1 MKKTIIELYHK
12 YNDDRVS
19 ELAAQLTYYLI
30 LSFFPFIIA
39 LLQIVSFTPL
49 GNMDVVE
56 NLLRNFPL
64 QTQELLIGI
73 IRDVVS
79 SSGATLLS
87 IGILGAV
94 WSASKGLKSLI
105 KAVNRAYD
113 LEEIRPFWKLR
124 ILSIVMTLGLI
135 LVIILTLGASVLEG
149 VIFDSFIAS
158 RFPNGHFVFNLI
170 QTSFVLISIIFILT
184 LLYKFSPSSKDGVF
198 ITLKESLPGSIFA
211 TFTILISSKVFS
223 IYVDNFGNY
232 SKVYGSIGGI
242 IVLLIWLYFTS
253 VIIIMGAE
261 LNSIY
266 IKKVE
271 EIPPQSMPELN
282 WQVEENS
289 ESSQAQDKES

>member
-1 MKKTIIELYHK
+1 MKKTIIKLFHK

-30 LSFFPFIIA
+30 LSFFPFVIA
-39 LLQIVSFTPL
+39 LLQIISFTPL

-64 QTQELLIGI
+64 QTQEVLIGI

-87 IGILGAV
+87 VGVLGAV
-94 WSASKGLKSLI
+94 WSASKGINSLI

-113 LEEIRPFWKLR
+113 LEELRPFWKLR
-124 ILSIVMTLGLI
+124 ILSLVMTLGLM
-135 LVIILTLGASVLEG
+135 LVIILSLGASVLEG
-149 VIFDSFIAS
+149 VIFDRFIAS
-158 RFPNGHFVFNLI
+158 HFPKGHFLFSLL
-170 QTSFVLISIIFILT
+170 QTSFVLVSVIFILT
-184 LLYKFSPSSKDGVF
+184 LLYKFSPSIKEGVF
-198 ITLKESLPGSIFA
+198 ITFKESLPGGIFA
-211 TFTILISSKVFS
+211 TFSILISSKIFS

-253 VIIIMGAE
+253 IIIIMGAE
-261 LNSIY
+261 LNSICM
-266 IKKVE
+266 KNQE
-271 EIPPQSMPELN
+271 EVLPESMPELN
-282 WQVEENS
+282 WQVKSDS
-289 ESSQAQDKES
+289 ESIPVKDKES